1 MSTIL
6 VYIWTLEQLVVIQVF
21 QVISHRK
28 TIVKASSVW
37 FFWLKV
43 NCEEPI
49 HATLKIELFI
59 RQNQQLQTSGTNFL
73 KLLAPTN
80 TGLSFGLIG
89 SCFYQSPVNKFFCIL
104 WKIFQ
109 ELLTLSR
116 KPVNAGKFLLNA
128 VKMCFFRFCICN
140 YKVLSRQKVITKSGK
155 IRGTG
160 TRYRTSIPSGLEKG
174 TFIV

>member
-28 TIVKASSVW
+28 TIVKASSVQ

-73 KLLAPTN
+73 KLLVPTN

-89 SCFYQSPVNKFFCIL
+89 SCFYQSPVNNFFLYSMENI
-104 WKIFQ
+104 
-109 ELLTLSR
+109 SR
-116 KPVNAGKFLLNA
+116 TINIIPQTCKFLLNA

-174 TFIV
+174 TFVV